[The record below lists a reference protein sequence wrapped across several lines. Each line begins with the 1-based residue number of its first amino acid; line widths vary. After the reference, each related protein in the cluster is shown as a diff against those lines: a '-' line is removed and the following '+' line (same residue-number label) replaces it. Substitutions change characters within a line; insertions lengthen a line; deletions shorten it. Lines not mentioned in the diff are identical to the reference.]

1 MKTCVV
7 GYGLNTALHMLVVDV
22 MFEPEMTVAL
32 IEHACPTCSTTG
44 IEDRLTE
51 NAIRIMLTVAN
62 RTLFTIDDPLITF
75 LSQAIVS

>member
-22 MFEPEMTVAL
+22 TVLETTVAL
-32 IEHACPTCSTTG
+32 TEHACPTCSTTG

-62 RTLFTIDDPLITF
+62 RTLFTIEDPLIT
-75 LSQAIVS
+75 LRSHAIVS

>member
-22 MFEPEMTVAL
+22 TVLETTVAL
-32 IEHACPTCSTTG
+32 TEHACPTCSTTG

-51 NAIRIMLTVAN
+51 NVIRIMLTVAN
-62 RTLFTIDDPLITF
+62 RTLFTIEDPLITF